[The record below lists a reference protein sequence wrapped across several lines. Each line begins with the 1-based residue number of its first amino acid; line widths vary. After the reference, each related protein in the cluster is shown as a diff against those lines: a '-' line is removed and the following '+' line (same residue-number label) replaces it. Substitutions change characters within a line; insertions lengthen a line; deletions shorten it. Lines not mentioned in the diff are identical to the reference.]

1 MNTLWQVPVVVA
13 ALLTWLSHPPDSLA
27 DAADREALRRTL
39 TPKATRVYTNQDLP
53 ETGLSDESLIV
64 PAGPN
69 LMPVA
74 LVIPGTGTAVEPVK
88 DESWWRSRVQ
98 AARAALERDELMA
111 DAMQSR
117 VNLLTSQVVGRDDP
131 FQRQQIRESLQKAI
145 EELDRLQKIVLAD
158 RTALED
164 IQTDARLNSI
174 PPGWVR

>member
-1 MNTLWQVPVVVA
+1 
-13 ALLTWLSHPPDSLA
+13 
-27 DAADREALRRTL
+27 
-39 TPKATRVYTNQDLP
+39 
-53 ETGLSDESLIV
+53 
-64 PAGPN
+64 
-69 LMPVA
+69 MPVA

-88 DESWWRSRVQ
+88 DENWWRSRVQ
-98 AARAALERDELMA
+98 AARAALERDELML

-164 IQTDARLNSI
+164 IQTDARPNSI